1 MCSLSRN
8 KNGMVGTMVA
18 GQMLFIGATFT
29 RVMAI
34 APSLVCSMVSFSMP
48 SEPLAYTLML
58 CLPPVALDS
67 VSPMWRTA
75 STVG

>member
-1 MCSLSRN
+1 MLRN
-8 KNGMVGTMVA
+8 RKGMVGTMVA

-29 RVMAI
+29 RVMAS

-48 SEPLAYTLML
+48 SADLAYTLML
-58 CLPPVALDS
+58 CLPLVALLS
-67 VSPMWRTA
+67 SSPMWRTA

>member
-1 MCSLSRN
+1 
-8 KNGMVGTMVA
+8 MVGTMVA

-29 RVMAI
+29 RVMAM

-48 SEPLAYTLML
+48 RAPLENTLME
-58 CLPPVALDS
+58 CLPPVALAS
-67 VSPMWRTA
+67 SSPMWRTA